1 MQRGLEN
8 VEYWKIPVY
17 QAFTK
22 DLMVG
27 GIPMSMAAILIALIA
42 LAVLILHNF
51 YLVLIF
57 LLLYVIAFLM
67 VKFSKKFDPK
77 VIDILVR
84 MILKKYIDN

>member
-1 MQRGLEN
+1 MQRGLED

-27 GIPMSMAAILIALIA
+27 GIPMSMAVILIAAIA
-42 LAVLILHNF
+42 FSVLILHNF

-57 LLLYVIAFLM
+57 LLVYFISFFM
-67 VKFSKKFDPK
+67 VKFSRKFDAK
-77 VIDILVR
+77 VIDIIVR
-84 MILKKYIDN
+84 MSFKKYIDY